1 LNVTK
6 IGQYFNRQTRA
17 PHPGENKVMAR
28 NKTQAPE
35 KDPVELYELA
45 RQVIVEMLLSAGA
58 SAVGSQLYGVTDDNE
73 LDIRLNIRL
82 AV

>member
-1 LNVTK
+1 
-6 IGQYFNRQTRA
+6 
-17 PHPGENKVMAR
+17 MAR